1 MEEWM
6 KVEVTEIDRV
16 RKKVQVI
23 IPEEKFSELREE
35 IYDELKKRAK
45 VKGFRPGKVPRSI
58 ITTYYKD
65 FIDEE
70 VHKRM
75 IEVSMADALVE
86 AKVNPLTEPIVDFLE
101 QEDRHGYTLECEVVP
116 DLELPTYKGLEIDAE
131 PVDVTEA
138 DVENRITG
146 LREMHA
152 EMVSKEPGEEAQKG
166 DFVIVKYQGYSN
178 GKPLKDVATESYPL
192 ELGSGNLLP
201 EFENAVFGMKA
212 GEEKE
217 VSVNFPDDY
226 PDKDIARKTILFK
239 ITAKDIRQKRLPE
252 VNDEFAKDLNYENM
266 EKLKEGLREEVR
278 KEKEKSRNQ
287 TISQKIIEALIAGAD
302 VPVPERVREKR
313 VDAMM
318 QDAQVRFNM
327 ERFAEEERLQFQNNL
342 RKDFEKRAEER
353 IKSDIV
359 LSKIADKEGIKVE
372 EGDVYERIKKLAD
385 DAKRSFDD
393 VKGYYEKN
401 NMMDYLRDM
410 ILQEKTLDFLKANAV
425 IREKS

>member
-1 MEEWM
+1 M
-6 KVEVTEIDRV
+6 KVEVTDIDRV

-23 IPEEKFSELREE
+23 IPEEKFSELKEGV
-35 IYDELKKRAK
+35 YDELKKRAK
-45 VKGFRPGKVPRSI
+45 IKGFRPGKVPKSI

-70 VHKRM
+70 VHRRM

-86 AKVNPLTEPIVDFLE
+86 AKVNPLAEPIVDFVE
-101 QEDRHGYTLECEVVP
+101 EEGVHGYSLECEVVP
-116 DLELPTYKGLEIDAE
+116 ELDLPAYKGLEVGAE
-131 PVDVTEA
+131 AVNVTEA
-138 DVENRITG
+138 DVENRLTG

-166 DFVIVKYQGYSN
+166 DFVIVKYQGYLN

-226 PDKDIARKTILFK
+226 PDKDIAKKTILFK
-239 ITAKDIRQKRLPE
+239 VTAKDIRQKRLPE
-252 VNDEFAKDLNYENM
+252 VNDELAKDLNYENM
-266 EKLKEGLREEVR
+266 EKLREGLKEEIG

-287 TISQKIIEALIAGAD
+287 SISQKIIETLLAGAD
-302 VPVPERVREKR
+302 IPVPERAREKR

-327 ERFAEEERLQFQNNL
+327 ERFTEDERLQFQNNL

-359 LSKIADKEGIKVE
+359 LSKIADKEGIKLE
-372 EGDVYERIKKLAD
+372 ESDVYERIKKLAEET
-385 DAKRSFDD
+385 KKSYDD
-393 VKGYYEKN
+393 VKSYYEKN
-401 NMMDYLRDM
+401 DMMDYLRDM
-410 ILQEKTLDFLKANAV
+410 ILQEKTLDFLKSNAV